1 MASQFS
7 SAVEAI
13 IARIYG
19 IFAEMSSLSP
29 ADNPVDEDVRIMK
42 LRLQVDKTPT
52 DAARLDFLTTR
63 ERMLTRILNKLNYP
77 QA

>member
-13 IARIYG
+13 IARIYR
-19 IFAEMSSLSP
+19 IFEEMTLLSR
-29 ADNPVDEDVRIMK
+29 ADHSVNEDVKIMK
-42 LRLQVDKTPT
+42 LRVQVAKIPT
-52 DAARLDFLTTR
+52 DEARIVFLTTR
-63 ERMLTRILNKLNYP
+63 ERVLSKSLITLKYP

>member
-13 IARIYG
+13 IARIYR
-19 IFAEMSSLSP
+19 IFEEMTLLSR
-29 ADNPVDEDVRIMK
+29 ADHSVNEDVKIMK
-42 LRLQVDKTPT
+42 LRVQVAKIPT
-52 DAARLDFLTTR
+52 DEARIEFLTTR

>member
-42 LRLQVDKTPT
+42 LRVQVAKIPT
-52 DAARLDFLTTR
+52 DEARIDFLTTR
-63 ERMLTRILNKLNYP
+63 ERMLSQSLITLKYP